1 MNTKLQLLRCVIM
14 GDSCCFFG
22 HRDAAESI
30 RAKLKEEIIRL
41 IEEHDVN
48 DYYIGNQGGFD
59 SLVLSVMKEL
69 AVSYPQIRYT
79 IVLAYLP
86 DEKSVISETNTIYP
100 EGLESVPKRFC
111 IARRNDWLIE
121 HSRYVICYVA
131 HITGGAAQFMEKA
144 RRKNRTVINIA

>member
-1 MNTKLQLLRCVIM
+1 MEN
-14 GDSCCFFG
+14 SCCFFG
-22 HRDAAESI
+22 NRDAMDSI
-30 RAKLKEEIIRL
+30 RSKLKEEIIRL
-41 IEEHDVN
+41 IEEHGVN
-48 DYYIGNQGGFD
+48 DYYVGNQGGFD

-69 AVSYPQIRYT
+69 TVSYPQIRYSV
-79 IVLAYLP
+79 VLAYLP
-86 DEKSVISETNTIYP
+86 DEKRTIPETNTIYP
-100 EGLESVPKRFC
+100 EGLERVPKRFC

>member
-1 MNTKLQLLRCVIM
+1 MEN
-14 GDSCCFFG
+14 SCCFFG
-22 HRDAAESI
+22 HRDAMDSI
-30 RAKLKEEIIRL
+30 RSKLKEEIIRL
-41 IEEHDVN
+41 IEEHGVN
-48 DYYIGNQGGFD
+48 DYYVGNQGGFD

-69 AVSYPQIRYT
+69 TVSYPQIRYSV
-79 IVLAYLP
+79 VLAYLP
-86 DEKSVISETNTIYP
+86 DEKRTIPETNTIYP
-100 EGLESVPKRFC
+100 EGLERVPKRFC

>member
-1 MNTKLQLLRCVIM
+1 M
-14 GDSCCFFG
+14 D
-22 HRDAAESI
+22 SI
-30 RAKLKEEIIRL
+30 RSKLKEEIIRL
-41 IEEHDVN
+41 IEEHGVN
-48 DYYIGNQGGFD
+48 DYYVGNQGGFD

-69 AVSYPQIRYT
+69 TVSYPQIRYSV
-79 IVLAYLP
+79 VLAYLP
-86 DEKSVISETNTIYP
+86 DEKRTIPETNTIYP
-100 EGLESVPKRFC
+100 EGLERVPKRFC

>member
-1 MNTKLQLLRCVIM
+1 MVMEN
-14 GDSCCFFG
+14 SCCFFG
-22 HRDAAESI
+22 HRDATDNIRIKLAEVI
-30 RAKLKEEIIRL
+30 KKL
-41 IEEHDVN
+41 IEEQGVT
-48 DYYIGNQGGFD
+48 DYYVGNQGGFD

-69 AVSYPQIRYT
+69 AVSYPQIRYSV
-79 IVLAYLP
+79 VLAYLP
-86 DEKSVISETNTIYP
+86 DEKRTIPETNTIYP
-100 EGLESVPKRFC
+100 EGLERVPKRFC

>member
-1 MNTKLQLLRCVIM
+1 MEN
-14 GDSCCFFG
+14 SCCFFG
-22 HRDAAESI
+22 HRDAMDSI
-30 RAKLKEEIIRL
+30 RSKLKEEIIRL
-41 IEEHDVN
+41 IEEHGVN
-48 DYYIGNQGGFD
+48 DYYVGNQGGFD

-69 AVSYPQIRYT
+69 TVSYPQIRYFV
-79 IVLAYLP
+79 VLAYLP
-86 DEKSVISETNTIYP
+86 DEKRTIPETNTIYP
-100 EGLESVPKRFC
+100 EGLERVPKRFC

>member
-1 MNTKLQLLRCVIM
+1 MEN
-14 GDSCCFFG
+14 SCCFVG
-22 HRDAAESI
+22 HRDAMDSI
-30 RAKLKEEIIRL
+30 RSKLKEEIIRL
-41 IEEHDVN
+41 IEEHGVN
-48 DYYIGNQGGFD
+48 DYYVGNQGGFD

-69 AVSYPQIRYT
+69 TVSYPQIRYSV
-79 IVLAYLP
+79 VLAYLP
-86 DEKSVISETNTIYP
+86 DEKRTIPETNTIYP
-100 EGLESVPKRFC
+100 EGLERVPKRFC

>member
-1 MNTKLQLLRCVIM
+1 MVMEN
-14 GDSCCFFG
+14 SCCFVG
-22 HRDAAESI
+22 HRDAMDSI
-30 RAKLKEEIIRL
+30 RSKLKEEIIRL
-41 IEEHDVN
+41 IEEHGVN
-48 DYYIGNQGGFD
+48 DYYVGNQGGFD

-69 AVSYPQIRYT
+69 TVSYPQIRYSV
-79 IVLAYLP
+79 VLAYLP
-86 DEKSVISETNTIYP
+86 DEKRTIPETNTIYP
-100 EGLESVPKRFC
+100 EGLERVPKRFC

>member
-1 MNTKLQLLRCVIM
+1 MEN
-14 GDSCCFFG
+14 SCCFFG
-22 HRDAAESI
+22 HRDAMDSI
-30 RAKLKEEIIRL
+30 RSKLKEENIRL
-41 IEEHDVN
+41 IEEHGVN
-48 DYYIGNQGGFD
+48 DYYVGNQGGFD

-69 AVSYPQIRYT
+69 TVSYPQIRYSV
-79 IVLAYLP
+79 VLAYLP
-86 DEKSVISETNTIYP
+86 DEKRTIPETNTIYP
-100 EGLESVPKRFC
+100 EGLERVPKRFC

>member
-1 MNTKLQLLRCVIM
+1 M

-59 SLVLSVMKEL
+59 SLVLSVMNMVFSVLKEL
-69 AVSYPQIRYT
+69 KSRYPQIRYT

-131 HITGGAAQFMEKA
+131 HITGGAAQFMKKA
-144 RRKNRTVINIA
+144 QRKKRTVINIA

>member
-1 MNTKLQLLRCVIM
+1 MVMEN
-14 GDSCCFFG
+14 SCCFFG
-22 HRDAAESI
+22 HRDAMDSI
-30 RAKLKEEIIRL
+30 RSKLKEENIRL
-41 IEEHDVN
+41 IEEHGVN
-48 DYYIGNQGGFD
+48 DYYVGNQGGFD

-69 AVSYPQIRYT
+69 TVSYPQIRYSV
-79 IVLAYLP
+79 VLAYLP
-86 DEKSVISETNTIYP
+86 DEKRTIPETNTIYP
-100 EGLESVPKRFC
+100 EGLERVPKRFC